1 MMPDFSKTVNAAL
14 IGCTDEVSRSL
25 PARNNAK

>member
-14 IGCTDEVSRSL
+14 IGCTDRISDR
-25 PARNNAK
+25 ADNAGGA